1 MDNYAQ
7 GCKYIIDKGLMRLAF
22 ESKVIKVEVLDEKGN
37 LILTSEKGFTL
48 PGRVSSDEDSIIK
61 IKGRDL
67 PELDRNTIV
76 SVVTTSKSADRIR
89 YSGAISVSMET
100 QMNIK
105 LLKLGDTQLL
115 QERRRFFKIK
125 VNEKGRALF
134 YVRDEKTVR
143 FDEPLEIAVR
153 DINVGGVF
161 VVCADYEFMVDDLIC
176 FDIDLFV
183 DAPLNAAA
191 RVLRVQRDSE
201 GNITGYGCEFHGL
214 TASQEDSIGRFI
226 LKIQS
231 ELRAKDSEDD
241 DN

>member
-1 MDNYAQ
+1 
-7 GCKYIIDKGLMRLAF
+7 MRLAF
-22 ESKVIKVEVLDEKGN
+22 ESKVIKVEVLDEKGKI
-37 LILTSEKGFTL
+37 ILTSEKGFTL
-48 PGRVSSDEDSIIK
+48 PARSDEDAIVK

-67 PELDRNTIV
+67 PELERNTIV

-105 LLKLGDTQLL
+105 LLRTGDSQLL
-115 QERRRFFKIK
+115 QERRRYFKVK
-125 VNEKGRALF
+125 VNESGRALF
-134 YVRDEKTVR
+134 FVRDEKTVR
-143 FDEPLEIAVR
+143 FDEPVEISVR

-161 VVCADYEFMVDDLIC
+161 VMCADYEFMVDDLIC
-176 FDIDLFV
+176 FDIDLFI

-191 RVLRVQRDSE
+191 RVLRVQRDVD
-201 GNITGYGCEFHGL
+201 GNILGYGCEFQGL

-231 ELRAKDSEDD
+231 ELRAKDADQNDD
-241 DN
+241 